1 MSLYMK
7 KDARFAI
14 HTYKVN
20 EYSYT
25 NFYSIIANGGS
36 RECIQLTFSQP

>member
-1 MSLYMK
+1 MSLHMK

-20 EYSYT
+20 EYSYA
-25 NFYSIIANGGS
+25 NFYSIIANGRD
-36 RECIQLTFSQP
+36 RECIQLKSSRS